1 MFLFSDVKVSVM
13 VALDR
18 GAQLEHFRVG
28 EKLTDV
34 VLVSGDLSLP
44 CHKLILSLHSSYFET
59 LFKSSGFIESHQS
72 RIVLNHIQP
81 HILQSLISFIYT
93 GSIAV
98 LPETAVDILGK
109 TWKLSSIIYFQY
121 H

>member
-1 MFLFSDVKVSVM
+1 M
-13 VALDR
+13 VALVDR
-18 GAQLEHFRVG
+18 GTQLENFRVG

-34 VLVSGDLSLP
+34 VLVSGDLSVP
-44 CHKLILSLHSSYFET
+44 CHKLILSLHSTYFET

-72 RIVLNHIQP
+72 RIALNHIQP

-93 GSIAV
+93 GTIDV
-98 LPETAVDILGK
+98 KPETAVDILGK

>member
-1 MFLFSDVKVSVM
+1 M

-18 GAQLEHFRVG
+18 GAQLETFRVG

-34 VLVSGDLSLP
+34 VLVSGDLSVP
-44 CHKLILSLHSSYFET
+44 CHKLILSLHSSYFDT

-72 RIVLNHIQP
+72 RIALNHIQP

-93 GSIAV
+93 GNLHV

-109 TWKLSSIIYFQY
+109 TWELSSII
-121 H
+121 